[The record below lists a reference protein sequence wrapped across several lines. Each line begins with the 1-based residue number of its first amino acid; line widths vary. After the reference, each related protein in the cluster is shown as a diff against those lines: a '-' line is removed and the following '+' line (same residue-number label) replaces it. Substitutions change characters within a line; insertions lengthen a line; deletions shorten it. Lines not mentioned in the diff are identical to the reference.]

1 MLLLYI
7 QFNIEFPVSVK
18 KYDKIEKQTN
28 INVNVFGDVTVRTRH
43 HGLSNFIDYKI
54 PSFPFEIVGCTFAL
68 FPTNFLE
75 TAVHCI

>member
-1 MLLLYI
+1 M
-7 QFNIEFPVSVK
+7 SVK

-54 PSFPFEIVGCTFAL
+54 PSFPFEIVRCTFAL
-68 FPTNFLE
+68 FSDKLSRNSCKLYMNLLRT
-75 TAVHCI
+75 